1 MLESFSLLFR
11 MLLFGPTKLIALSI
25 IPNADFSTRTVMCSN
40 WLQLHMIFKTYLV
53 IFLSFLVLKA
63 YQIPNRTLIKFRA
76 NIAMNMVPAAGKI
89 TFISA
94 ALVFFKD
101 SSFARDLTC
110 CCNRDMV

>member
-1 MLESFSLLFR
+1 M
-11 MLLFGPTKLIALSI
+11 
-25 IPNADFSTRTVMCSN
+25 
-40 WLQLHMIFKTYLV
+40 
-53 IFLSFLVLKA
+53 LKA
-63 YQIPNRTLIKFRA
+63 YKIQSRALFKFRA